1 MYINNKYFDLNNN
14 TYIMGILNVTPDS
27 FSDGGEYLKTD
38 DALKHTE
45 RMINEGAHIIDI
57 GGESTRPGFTPIGV
71 DEEIDRVCAVIEKIR
86 ERFDVAISIDSYKP
100 AVAAAAINA
109 GAGMLN
115 DICGLKLL
123 KQIPTTSKPFV
134 GEASDIT
141 AANAVVSDADKLNN
155 AEIVKKTN
163 YNENSEMAK
172 LAADTGVAVCLMH
185 NREKIDYVNYLEDVH
200 SDLKE
205 CVEIAKAYGI
215 KDEQICLDPGFG
227 FAKTYEQNLEL
238 MKNIHL
244 LDELGYP
251 LLIGTSRKS
260 FIGKALDTEVGDRL
274 EGTLATTAFCMLESN
289 SRIFRVHD
297 VKENAR
303 IVQMINTV
311 RNY

>member
-1 MYINNKYFDLNNN
+1 MFINNKHFDLKKN

-27 FSDGGEYLKTD
+27 FSDGGEHLKID

-57 GGESTRPGFTPIGV
+57 GGESTRPGFIPVSI
-71 DEEIDRVCAVIEKIR
+71 EEESDRVCSVIEKIR
-86 ERFDVAISIDSYKP
+86 DRFDIALSIDTYKP
-100 AVAAAAINA
+100 AVAKAAIKA

-123 KQIPTTSKPFV
+123 KQIPTSSKN
-134 GEASDIT
+134 SD
-141 AANAVVSDADKLNN
+141 S
-155 AEIVKKTN
+155 AEGLGDYK
-163 YNENSEMAK
+163 ENPEMAK
-172 LAADTGVAVCLMH
+172 LVADTGVAVCLMH
-185 NREKIDYVNYLEDVH
+185 NREKINYVNYLEDVC

-244 LDELGYP
+244 LDDLGYP

-303 IVQMINTV
+303 IVQMINAV

>member
-1 MYINNKYFDLNNN
+1 MFINNKHFDLKKN

-27 FSDGGEYLKTD
+27 FSDGGEHLKID

-57 GGESTRPGFTPIGV
+57 GGESTRPGFIPVSI
-71 DEEIDRVCAVIEKIR
+71 EEESERVCSVIEKIR
-86 ERFDVAISIDSYKP
+86 DRFDIALSIDTYKP
-100 AVAAAAINA
+100 AVAKAAIKA

-123 KQIPTTSKPFV
+123 KQIPTSSKN
-134 GEASDIT
+134 SD
-141 AANAVVSDADKLNN
+141 S
-155 AEIVKKTN
+155 AEGLGDYK
-163 YNENSEMAK
+163 ENPEMAK
-172 LAADTGVAVCLMH
+172 LVADTGVAVCLMH
-185 NREKIDYVNYLEDVH
+185 NREKINYVNYLEDVC

-244 LDELGYP
+244 LDDLGYP

-303 IVQMINTV
+303 IVQMINAV

>member
-1 MYINNKYFDLNNN
+1 MFINNKHFDFEKN

-27 FSDGGEYLKTD
+27 FSDGGEHLKID

-45 RMINEGAHIIDI
+45 RMIKEGAHIIDI
-57 GGESTRPGFTPIGV
+57 GGESTRPGFIPVSI
-71 DEEIDRVCAVIEKIR
+71 EEETDRVCSVIEKIQ
-86 ERFDVAISIDSYKP
+86 ESFDIALSIDTYKP
-100 AVAAAAINA
+100 AVAKAAIKA

-123 KQIPTTSKPFV
+123 KQIPTSSKN
-134 GEASDIT
+134 SD
-141 AANAVVSDADKLNN
+141 S
-155 AEIVKKTN
+155 AEELGDYK
-163 YNENSEMAK
+163 ENPEMAK
-172 LAADTGVAVCLMH
+172 LVADTGVAVCLMH
-185 NREKIDYVNYLEDVH
+185 NREKINYVNYLKDVC

-244 LDELGYP
+244 LDDLGYP

-260 FIGKALDTEVGDRL
+260 FIGKALDLEVDERV
-274 EGTLATTAFCMLESN
+274 EGTLATTAFCMLN
-289 SRIFRVHD
+289 SHSGIFRVHD

-303 IVQMINTV
+303 VVKMLQAIKNS
-311 RNY
+311 